1 MSFERTDEIA
11 RMNAPYGKELVIQT
25 VTYEGGMQLLRLR
38 IKEGKRFTM
47 LDLDPGTAAQLTAVM
62 NDWQKQ
68 QQ

>member
-1 MSFERTDEIA
+1 MSLERTDEIS

-47 LDLDPGTAAQLTAVM
+47 LDLDPDTAAKLSAVM
-62 NDWQKQ
+62 SDWQEQ
-68 QQ
+68 Q